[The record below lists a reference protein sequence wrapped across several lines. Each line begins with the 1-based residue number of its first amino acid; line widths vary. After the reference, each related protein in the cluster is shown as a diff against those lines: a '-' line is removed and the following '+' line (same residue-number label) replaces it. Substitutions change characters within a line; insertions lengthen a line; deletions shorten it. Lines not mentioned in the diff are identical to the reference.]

1 MHIQKSFPSSLAVCM
16 ASLLLR
22 AAVPCALTAGLL
34 SGCASG
40 SRGIPGVD
48 NLAPS
53 PSDRSSIVT
62 SDDLERTTVD
72 PIERTLQSRV
82 PGLLITRTPDGGIA
96 IRIRGQH
103 TINGSTEPLYIIDGL
118 PIEPGPGG
126 SLAGINPHDIAS
138 IQVLKDVASLSFY
151 GVRGSNG
158 VIVIKTKQGQ

>member
-1 MHIQKSFPSSLAVCM
+1 M
-16 ASLLLR
+16 ASLFLR
-22 AAVPCALTAGLL
+22 AAVPCALIGALM

-40 SRGIPGVD
+40 SQEIQGVG
-48 NLAPS
+48 NVALS
-53 PSDRSSIVT
+53 PSERSSIVT
-62 SDDLERTTVD
+62 SDDLDRTTVD

-82 PGLLITRTPDGGIA
+82 PGLVITRTPDGGIA

-138 IQVLKDVASLSFY
+138 IQVLKDVASLSYY

-158 VIVIKTKQGQ
+158 VILIKTKQGQ